1 MRYTAKKIATMLLT
15 MVIVSF
21 LTFVAFSLLSGD
33 AATRL
38 LGTEATPERLEA
50 LRIELGLNDP
60 LLVRYG
66 RWLWDALRGDLGTS
80 YRYGQSVSSL
90 IAQRLGPTLTLTALA
105 FALIVAVS
113 IPFGVLSA
121 KYAGGRLDRALTVIN
136 QVVMAV
142 PPFFTGILFTYLFGL
157 VLHLFIAGAFPA
169 GGVGHYI
176 GYLFFPALAV
186 ALPRIAMTVKLLRTS
201 ILDEAQRDYVR
212 TSMSRGRSRSGILYR
227 HVLKNTLVPV
237 LTFLAMTVAD
247 LLAGSVVIE
256 QVFAVPGLG
265 RLIRDVVPR
274 RRDRLA
280 LQEDHLS
287 GKQERPGYQQQNR
300 KYSRQQNDDLP
311 AVGGSIMQSG
321 APRGHRAPCG
331 LLCRSGCG
339 LAWRICRIR
348 HTAARLCR
356 ALRTACTVTHCRR
369 GRVAGCPCPAPVP
382 GGSRPSRASLFRS
395 VILHSVPPVRAMEHT
410 GAAVPCVQK
419 RVAAQGGSPEDPRP
433 DGRVAA
439 SEETHHAATHFL
451 SVLPY
456 SRLRERSLCG
466 SAQLPAMQYSATIR
480 TKNTVDRTVV
490 RIRSVLS
497 FRPDLPLPK
506 KVSAPPAMAPDRPA
520 LLPD

>member
-142 PPFFTGILFTYLFGL
+142 PPFFTGILISWLFSITLRWFVHGQFPDL
-157 VLHLFIAGAFPA
+157 GADPTGAFR
-169 GGVGHYI
+169 
-176 GYLFFPALAV
+176 YLFFAA
-186 ALPRIAMTVKLLRTS
+186 AAIAIPRIAMTVKLLRTS

-265 RLIRDVVPR
+265 RLLLTSIEGRDEPVARAIVVLLAFAVILCNLLADLLARRIDPR
-274 RRDRLA
+274 L
-280 LQEDHLS
+280 
-287 GKQERPGYQQQNR
+287 G
-300 KYSRQQNDDLP
+300 
-311 AVGGSIMQSG
+311 SG
-321 APRGHRAPCG
+321 AG
-331 LLCRSGCG
+331 
-339 LAWRICRIR
+339 
-348 HTAARLCR
+348 
-356 ALRTACTVTHCRR
+356 
-369 GRVAGCPCPAPVP
+369 
-382 GGSRPSRASLFRS
+382 
-395 VILHSVPPVRAMEHT
+395 
-410 GAAVPCVQK
+410 GAA
-419 RVAAQGGSPEDPRP
+419 
-433 DGRVAA
+433 
-439 SEETHHAATHFL
+439 
-451 SVLPY
+451 
-456 SRLRERSLCG
+456 
-466 SAQLPAMQYSATIR
+466 
-480 TKNTVDRTVV
+480 
-490 RIRSVLS
+490 
-497 FRPDLPLPK
+497 
-506 KVSAPPAMAPDRPA
+506 
-520 LLPD
+520 